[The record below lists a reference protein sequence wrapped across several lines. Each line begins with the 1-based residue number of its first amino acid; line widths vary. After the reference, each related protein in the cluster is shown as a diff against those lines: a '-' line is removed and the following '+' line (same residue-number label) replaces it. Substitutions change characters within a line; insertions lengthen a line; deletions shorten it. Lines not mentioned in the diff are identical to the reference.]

1 MVVNEGGGELA
12 EAALSEAVCAVLGD
26 DLHPEVCLGVGAGH
40 HAVHARNSG
49 YLLMG
54 SARRAWEFQPG
65 RRAGVLG
72 GVRGMLTDTALTDF
86 IFMFFSPG
94 QF

>member
-1 MVVNEGGGELA
+1 MPSSATTCTHRSAWVLA
-12 EAALSEAVCAVLGD
+12 PGIMPCMRG
-26 DLHPEVCLGVGAGH
+26 
-40 HAVHARNSG
+40 NSG

-54 SARRAWEFQPG
+54 RARLAWEFQPG

-86 IFMFFSPG
+86 IFMFVSPS